1 MDTVNELDTA
11 MTSFADGKLT
21 DMENAIQRLFQKEI
35 KIDSLRRAT
44 LEELSSTDLPNG
56 YREDLKR
63 LVNHLDEFADQVK
76 DSARSLKV
84 LTYAVKIP
92 RDILDGYLKMSHD
105 LVESVKALGDCIET
119 LGTIP
124 AEVKAKAERVDYYED
139 LIDKQYLESKML
151 FLKHGGE
158 LDAATIISLRDLL
171 DYIERA
177 SDTCA
182 RTADYLRTLATSELH

>member
-1 MDTVNELDTA
+1 MDTASELDTA
-11 MTSFADGKLT
+11 MMAFSDGRKP
-21 DMENAIQRLFQKEI
+21 DMEDAIQRLFSKEVE
-35 KIDSLRRAT
+35 IDDLRRAT
-44 LEELSSTDLPNG
+44 LEELSSTELPNV

-63 LVNHLDEFADQVK
+63 LVNHLDEFADQIK

-84 LTYAVKIP
+84 LTFATQIP

-105 LVESVKALGDCIET
+105 LVDSVKALGDCIEI

-124 AEVKAKAERVDYYED
+124 AEVKTKAELVDHFED
-139 LIDKQYLESKML
+139 LIDQQYLETKML
-151 FLKHGGE
+151 FMKHGGE
-158 LDAATIISLRDLL
+158 LDAATLLSLRDLL
-171 DYIERA
+171 DYVERA